1 MLKLDMG
8 DEKRSI
14 VERLLGKAKREL
26 ALDGLEKTAI
36 AAGIGRQ
43 RRHTSRAQPGLP
55 PTSPTA
61 ARSSTRRKRPRTTK
75 LYDCTKAR
83 LTQELM
89 CIKGKTVRS
98 WSDFAKGRSEYLT
111 MTQTGSQYLGWAERW
126 GVVRLVREKLEF
138 VAFFDTREDA
148 EAAASEAGVDC
159 QACWLSYKDGLGF
172 SNRGKR

>member
-14 VERLLGKAKREL
+14 VERLFGEAKRDP

-36 AAGIGRQ
+36 AAGTARQ

-61 ARSSTRRKRPRTTK
+61 ARSSTRRKWPRTMK

-83 LTQELM
+83 RHGLP
-89 CIKGKTVRS
+89 
-98 WSDFAKGRSEYLT
+98 
-111 MTQTGSQYLGWAERW
+111 
-126 GVVRLVREKLEF
+126 
-138 VAFFDTREDA
+138 
-148 EAAASEAGVDC
+148 GVDVH
-159 QACWLSYKDGLGF
+159 QGQDRSIVV
-172 SNRGKR
+172 